1 MTQAGLLCS
10 RSPRERHSNRANGTN
25 YDHLMERSAN
35 SPRRSKA
42 FVNAATWLDPRACG
56 PNEQMWRVKMAWVW
70 VAPCL
75 FVAFALPVLASGALS
90 SEQRAPHVRVALV
103 VRTDARFARPGA
115 RRTSMGAFAGDG
127 PFPISPGSNDVRA
140 GCRCC
145 CSWLVVLV
153 LHLPRRS
160 SRRSSRRAHAELTQ
174 SSRRAHAELTQSAA
188 LTQL

>member
-1 MTQAGLLCS
+1 MTQAGILCS

-25 YDHLMERSAN
+25 YDHLMDRSAN

-140 GCRCC
+140 GCCCC

-153 LHLPRRS
+153 L
-160 SRRSSRRAHAELTQ
+160 TQ
-174 SSRRAHAELTQSAA
+174 
-188 LTQL
+188 QL

>member
-25 YDHLMERSAN
+25 YDHLMDRSAN

-42 FVNAATWLDPRACG
+42 FVNAVTWLDPRACG
-56 PNEQMWRVKMAWVW
+56 PNERMWRVKMAWVW

-115 RRTSMGAFAGDG
+115 RRTSMGLSPATGRSRSPPALMTCVLGVVVVAVGWWCWFCICHAG
-127 PFPISPGSNDVRA
+127 
-140 GCRCC
+140 
-145 CSWLVVLV
+145 
-153 LHLPRRS
+153 
-160 SRRSSRRAHAELTQ
+160 AHAELTQ
-174 SSRRAHAELTQSAA
+174 SSRRAHAELTQSSRRV
-188 LTQL
+188 QL